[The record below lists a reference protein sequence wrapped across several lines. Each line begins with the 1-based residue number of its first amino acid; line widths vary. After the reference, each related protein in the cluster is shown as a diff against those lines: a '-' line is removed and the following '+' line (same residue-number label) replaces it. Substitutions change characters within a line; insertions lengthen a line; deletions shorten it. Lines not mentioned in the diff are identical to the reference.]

1 MVCVCVCAASACV
14 SFVFS
19 GGGLVDSARSA
30 SRLLVLPQGGMQSN
44 AKVVQFMQ
52 RTHTRCSTVF
62 LLLVDTDTVYR
73 MFYMDDCKGLLD
85 YCCGSLARLMLTLLT
100 ADKLLLWT
108 SPASQTSVD
117 TDTESHQQ
125 FHHLGGA
132 LEFTANLDYP
142 VVCGSVVC
150 F

>member
-1 MVCVCVCAASACV
+1 
-14 SFVFS
+14 
-19 GGGLVDSARSA
+19 
-30 SRLLVLPQGGMQSN
+30 
-44 AKVVQFMQ
+44 
-52 RTHTRCSTVF
+52 
-62 LLLVDTDTVYR
+62 
-73 MFYMDDCKGLLD
+73 
-85 YCCGSLARLMLTLLT
+85 MLTLLT

-142 VVCGSVVC
+142 VVVLRYTRVQSPRGGFVCGSVVC